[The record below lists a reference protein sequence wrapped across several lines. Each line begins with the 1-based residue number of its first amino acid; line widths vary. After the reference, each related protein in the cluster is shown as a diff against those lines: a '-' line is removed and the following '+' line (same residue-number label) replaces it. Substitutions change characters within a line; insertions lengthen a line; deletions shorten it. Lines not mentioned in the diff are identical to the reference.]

1 MAEIKST
8 IDLVMEKTQDLSM
21 SEEEKKELHRQRLKD
36 KARALIQKFL
46 EAKVDIKAFKQELNS
61 EEQNVQE
68 LKNICKQ
75 FIFHHLQLEAENKDL
90 LQLLE
95 QGLELDIALLR
106 KLLSSYQEEINT
118 EKSRLVRRSK
128 EDLKEQG
135 VSGSALI
142 PNLELYPEWKRFK
155 TEKKE
160 EFRSKLE
167 SII

>member
-21 SEEEKKELHRQRLKD
+21 TEDEKREIRKEKLRD
-36 KARALIQKFL
+36 KARALVQKYL
-46 EAKVDIKAFKQELNS
+46 DAKINIATFKKELNS

-68 LKNICKQ
+68 LKDICKQ
-75 FIFHHLQLEAENKDL
+75 FIFQHLQLEAENKDL

-95 QGLELDIALLR
+95 QGLELDIGPLR
-106 KLLSSYQEEINT
+106 NILSSYQEEINI
-118 EKSRLVRRSK
+118 EKSQLIRRSK
-128 EDLKEQG
+128 EALKEQG
-135 VSGSALI
+135 ISGSALT

-155 TEKKE
+155 TDKKE